1 MQKCSRKTDQSYVEY
16 PYFNEGISQIIGVGT
31 EFFMFEVILFM
42 ICDLDLVNK

>member
-31 EFFMFEVILFM
+31 
-42 ICDLDLVNK
+42 DLYV